1 VSKKSAHPP
10 EKYFNLLLLAFLA
23 ALLGGSL
30 NSVNGQEPLR
40 GVPWQGDVTPWDP
53 ASYQGQPTYG
63 SWWRGLS
70 DFQPGDRG
78 PLFILGPIQGNL
90 IASVGLYYTD
100 NAGLTNTGAQDQ
112 LSAFESLVLKL
123 NWPISGENRLG
134 LSLGLGLNQVLAG
147 TRSGDNL
154 SFTIAPDSNL
164 GFTFFIGD
172 FRVHVFDRFSL
183 TQDPTADS
191 SSSGVINLNRF
202 SNTGG
207 AAIDWNLNKVILTL
221 QVDDTYVVQNPT
233 AASNQSRLQ
242 QELNGSNGDRNTA
255 RAALLAALQLNPT
268 LVTGPQVTLTKTT
281 ASQGTDVQA
290 IEAGLFLRGD
300 LTRLT
305 SFSLEGGLNFI
316 NEQGNHLP
324 FALEKQQKIPST
336 AYYLRAKVK
345 QNVSRFLRL
354 TGEVSHDLDYG
365 NGINLIERT
374 AGDLVLGYRL
384 SKNVDVTVGGRYEDG
399 RVLTGVNQGDYSLF
413 QINAGIS
420 RQLGPRLRASFNYRY
435 IQRTSGNNN
444 VVVLVNDQL
453 VSLPGSSQSYTQ
465 NVLSLN
471 LSYVF

>member
-1 VSKKSAHPP
+1 VA
-10 EKYFNLLLLAFLA
+10 
-23 ALLGGSL
+23 
-30 NSVNGQEPLR
+30 
-40 GVPWQGDVTPWDP
+40 
-53 ASYQGQPTYG
+53 
-63 SWWRGLS
+63 
-70 DFQPGDRG
+70 
-78 PLFILGPIQGNL
+78 
-90 IASVGLYYTD
+90 
-100 NAGLTNTGAQDQ
+100 
-112 LSAFESLVLKL
+112 
-123 NWPISGENRLG
+123 
-134 LSLGLGLNQVLAG
+134 
-147 TRSGDNL
+147 
-154 SFTIAPDSNL
+154 
-164 GFTFFIGD
+164 
-172 FRVHVFDRFSL
+172 
-183 TQDPTADS
+183 
-191 SSSGVINLNRF
+191 
-202 SNTGG
+202 
-207 AAIDWNLNKVILTL
+207 
-221 QVDDTYVVQNPT
+221 
-233 AASNQSRLQ
+233 
-242 QELNGSNGDRNTA
+242 
-255 RAALLAALQLNPT
+255 
-268 LVTGPQVTLTKTT
+268 GPQVTLTKTT